1 MTFLFALILAPLLVH
16 LRGWKPAA
24 LFFAVATVYA
34 VFGAVGFAQVQIV
47 LSQVRD
53 TESAYRDTYY
63 VVYHRQFLINLGAV
77 MAILGAITWVQT
89 RFDAMRYPALTKL
102 LFWILHIAFIGST
115 SFQGALAF
123 ALPTPRRYI
132 DYPDFMDSYVL
143 ISSWSGFLSQA
154 ALLGLACLLLESI
167 IVKFRAK

>member
-63 VVYHRQFLINLGAV
+63 VVHHGQFLINLGAV

-89 RFDAMRYPALTKL
+89 RFDAMRLSL
-102 LFWILHIAFIGST
+102 IHI
-115 SFQGALAF
+115 
-123 ALPTPRRYI
+123 
-132 DYPDFMDSYVL
+132 
-143 ISSWSGFLSQA
+143 
-154 ALLGLACLLLESI
+154 
-167 IVKFRAK
+167 